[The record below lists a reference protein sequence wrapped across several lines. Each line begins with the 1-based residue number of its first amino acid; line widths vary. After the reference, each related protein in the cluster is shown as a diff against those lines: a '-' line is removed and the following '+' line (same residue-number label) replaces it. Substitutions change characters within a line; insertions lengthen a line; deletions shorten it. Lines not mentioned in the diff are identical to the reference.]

1 MNKSI
6 MVATMLAA
14 LIPGLA
20 IAGDS
25 PAPDNAKA
33 YFIWPKNGTTI
44 KGAII
49 KPLRAYVRAGSWR
62 GLAPVVQIAPVDKL
76 PDRRR
81 SPQRYRCP

>member
-33 YFIWPKNGTTI
+33 YLIWPKDGTTI
-44 KGAII
+44 
-49 KPLRAYVRAGSWR
+49 
-62 GLAPVVQIAPVDKL
+62 
-76 PDRRR
+76 
-81 SPQRYRCP
+81 